1 MKTSFLLLA
10 FAAAAFTQTP
20 DAQNGRKLF
29 TRFGCYQCHQREA
42 QGAAA
47 TGPRLGPH
55 PIPYANFSR
64 YVRQPTGQMPPYT
77 AKVVKEADLA
87 DIYAFLQ
94 SLPDPPPAKDIPLL
108 NQ

>member
-1 MKTSFLLLA
+1 MKAALILFVAAVPVLA
-10 FAAAAFTQTP
+10 QSP
-20 DAQNGRKLF
+20 NAQNGRSLF

-55 PIPYANFSR
+55 PIPYANFTK

-77 AKVVKEADLA
+77 VKVVKDAELA

-94 SLPDPPPAKDIPLL
+94 SLPEPPAAKDIPLL
-108 NQ
+108 H

>member
-1 MKTSFLLLA
+1 MKLCLYLIVCA
-10 FAAAAFTQTP
+10 VAAWSQTP
-20 DAQNGRKLF
+20 NAQNGRRLF
-29 TRFGCYQCHQREA
+29 NRYGCYQCHQKEA

-55 PIPYANFSR
+55 PIAYANFSK

-77 AKVVKEADLA
+77 AKVVKDSELA

-94 SLPDPPPAKDIPLL
+94 SLSEPPAVKDIPLL
-108 NQ
+108 K

>member
-1 MKTSFLLLA
+1 MKAALVLFAAVAPLLA
-10 FAAAAFTQTP
+10 QSP
-20 DAQNGRKLF
+20 NAQNGRTLF

-55 PIPYANFSR
+55 PIAYANFTK

-77 AKVVKEADLA
+77 AKVVKDAELA

-94 SLPDPPPAKDIPLL
+94 SLPDPPAAKDIPLL
-108 NQ
+108 H